1 VFKNIR
7 EIDMKDIKLERV
19 LVPVTF
25 NGDGEDTLKQAVFL
39 KKKINFRIT
48 LIHVTPAA
56 SNLKSLVQAKL
67 NKSLQARAMIRLIRF
82 AKLQFKGRIPEY
94 VDLRVEIGQHVPTI
108 IEVANKENYNL
119 VIIRKNERIE
129 GLVGKLKKH
138 SADKFV
144 QDINCPVLSVKDR
157 WTYRGVRNILVPV
170 DIRQQSR
177 DLLNWSIYLAKKL
190 NTRITLISVLNVN
203 IDLEKSLAYKKAK
216 LLERSIRDEGGS
228 CEVKIF
234 ENTGQDKIETILQ
247 YVKHEKAD
255 LVLAQGAQDILF
267 GDSESANFISRLLH
281 DSIKP
286 VLRLGTDRAVYLK
299 NLLNVEVPISIKTEE
314 TFLKEVVMNY

>member
-1 VFKNIR
+1 
-7 EIDMKDIKLERV
+7 MKDIKLERV
-19 LVPVTF
+19 LVPVSLS
-25 NGDGEDTLKQAVFL
+25 GDGEDALKQAVFF
-39 KKKINFRIT
+39 KKKMNSKIT
-48 LIHVTPAA
+48 LIHVTPPA
-56 SNLKSLVQAKL
+56 SNLKSLVETEL
-67 NKSLQARAMIRLIRF
+67 NKRLQARAMIRLIRF
-82 AKLQFKGRIPEY
+82 AKLQFKGRIPDY

-119 VIIRKNERIE
+119 VIIRKNERME

-144 QDINCPVLSVKDR
+144 QEINCPVLSVKDR

-190 NTRITLISVLNVN
+190 NTRVTLISVLNVN
-203 IDLEKSLAYKKAK
+203 IELEKSLAFKKAK
-216 LLERSIRDEGGS
+216 LLERSIKNEGIT

-234 ENTGQDKIETILQ
+234 ENTGEDKIETILQ

-255 LVLAQGAQDILF
+255 LVLAQGAQDVLF
-267 GDSESANFISRLLH
+267 GDSQSENFISRLLH

-299 NLLNVEVPISIKTEE
+299 NLLKVEIPIGLKSEE
-314 TFLKEVVMNY
+314 TLID

>member
-1 VFKNIR
+1 
-7 EIDMKDIKLERV
+7 MKDIKLERV
-19 LVPVTF
+19 LVPVSLS
-25 NGDGEDTLKQAVFL
+25 GDGEDALKQAVFF
-39 KKKINFRIT
+39 KKKMNSKIT

-56 SNLKSLVQAKL
+56 SNLKSLVQTEL
-67 NKSLQARAMIRLIRF
+67 NKRLQARAMIRLIRF

-119 VIIRKNERIE
+119 VIIRKNERME
-129 GLVGKLKKH
+129 GLAGKLKKH

-144 QDINCPVLSVKDR
+144 QEIQCPVLSVKDR

-170 DIRQQSR
+170 DIRQKSR

-190 NTRITLISVLNVN
+190 NTRVTLISVLSVKV
-203 IDLEKSLAYKKAK
+203 DLEKSLAYKKAK
-216 LLERSIRDEGGS
+216 LLERSIQDEGIA

-234 ENTGQDKIETILQ
+234 ENTDEDKIEAVLQ

-255 LVLAQGAQDILF
+255 LVLAQGAQDVLF
-267 GDSESANFISRLLH
+267 GDSQSENFISRLLH

-286 VLRLGTDRAVYLK
+286 VLRLGTDRATYIK
-299 NLLNVEVPISIKTEE
+299 DLLSIEVPISINADKSVSEKVL
-314 TFLKEVVMNY
+314 FNQ

>member
-1 VFKNIR
+1 
-7 EIDMKDIKLERV
+7 MKEIKLERI
-19 LVPVTF
+19 LVPVSLS
-25 NGDGEDTLKQAVFL
+25 GDGEDALKQAVFF
-39 KKKINFRIT
+39 KKKMNSKIT
-48 LIHVTPAA
+48 LIHVTPSA
-56 SNLKSLVQAKL
+56 SNLKSLVQAEL
-67 NKSLQARAMIRLIRF
+67 NKRLQARAMVRLIRF
-82 AKLQFKGRIPEY
+82 AKIHFKGRIPDY
-94 VDLRVEIGQHVPTI
+94 VDLRVEVGQHVSTI
-108 IEVANKENYNL
+108 VDIANKENYNL

-177 DLLNWSIYLAKKL
+177 ELLNWSISMGMKL

-203 IDLEKSLAYKKAK
+203 IELEKSLAYKKAK
-216 LLERSIRDEGGS
+216 LLERSITEGGVN

-234 ENTGQDKIETILQ
+234 ENKGEDIIDTVLQ

-255 LVLAQGAQDILF
+255 LVLAQGAQDVLF
-267 GDSESANFISRLLH
+267 GDSQSENFTSRLLH

-286 VLRLGTDRAVYLK
+286 VLRLGTNKASYLK
-299 NLLNVEVPISIKTEE
+299 KVIGVQIPLNARTEE
-314 TFLKEVVMNY
+314 FAL

>member
-1 VFKNIR
+1 
-7 EIDMKDIKLERV
+7 MKEIKLERI
-19 LVPVTF
+19 LVPVSLS
-25 NGDGEDTLKQAVFL
+25 GDGEDALKQAVFF
-39 KKKINFRIT
+39 KKKMNSKIT
-48 LIHVTPAA
+48 LIHVTPSA
-56 SNLKSLVQAKL
+56 SNLKSLVQAEL
-67 NKSLQARAMIRLIRF
+67 NKRLQARAMVRLIRF
-82 AKLQFKGRIPEY
+82 AKIHFKGRIPDY
-94 VDLRVEIGQHVPTI
+94 VDLRVEVGQHVSTI
-108 IEVANKENYNL
+108 VNIANKENYNL

-177 DLLNWSIYLAKKL
+177 ELLNWSIFMGMKL

-203 IDLEKSLAYKKAK
+203 IELEKSLAYKKAK
-216 LLERSIRDEGGS
+216 LLERSITEGGVN

-234 ENTGQDKIETILQ
+234 ENKGEDIIDTVLQ

-255 LVLAQGAQDILF
+255 LVLAQGAQDVLF
-267 GDSESANFISRLLH
+267 GDSQSENFTSRLLH

-286 VLRLGTDRAVYLK
+286 VLRLGTNKASYLK
-299 NLLNVEVPISIKTEE
+299 KVIGVQIPLNARTEE
-314 TFLKEVVMNY
+314 FAL

>member
-1 VFKNIR
+1 
-7 EIDMKDIKLERV
+7 MKDVNLERV
-19 LVPVTF
+19 LVPVSLS
-25 NGDGEDTLKQAVFL
+25 GDGEDALKQAVFF
-39 KKKINFRIT
+39 KKKMNSKIT

-56 SNLKSLVQAKL
+56 SNLKSLVQTEL
-67 NKSLQARAMIRLIRF
+67 NKRLQARAMIRLIRF

-108 IEVANKENYNL
+108 IEVANNENYNL

-129 GLVGKLKKH
+129 GLVGKLKMH

-144 QDINCPVLSVKDR
+144 KDIKCPVLSVKDR

-177 DLLNWSIYLAKKL
+177 DILNWSIYLAKKL
-190 NTRITLISVLNVN
+190 NTRITLISVLTVK
-203 IDLEKSLAYKKAK
+203 IDLEKSLAYRKAK
-216 LLERSIRDEGGS
+216 LLERSIRDEGIF

-234 ENTGQDKIETILQ
+234 ENTGEDKIETILQ

-255 LVLAQGAQDILF
+255 FVLAQGAQDILF
-267 GDSESANFISRLLH
+267 GDSQSENFISRLLH

-286 VLRLGTDRAVYLK
+286 VLRLGTDRAAYFK
-299 NLLNVEVPISIKTEE
+299 SLLNVRVPISIRNEE
-314 TFLKEVVMNY
+314 MVLTEVVMNL

>member
-1 VFKNIR
+1 
-7 EIDMKDIKLERV
+7 MKDIKLERV
-19 LVPVTF
+19 LVPVSL
-25 NGDGEDTLKQAVFL
+25 NGDGEDALKQAVFF
-39 KKKINFRIT
+39 KKKMNSKIT

-56 SNLKSLVQAKL
+56 SNLKSLVETAL
-67 NKSLQARAMIRLIRF
+67 NKRLQARAMIRLIRF

-108 IEVANKENYNL
+108 IEVANNENYNL

-138 SADKFV
+138 SVDKFV

-177 DLLNWSIYLAKKL
+177 DLLNWSIYLAKQL
-190 NTRITLISVLNVN
+190 NTRITLISVLNVK

-216 LLERSIRDEGGS
+216 LLERSIRDEGIA

-234 ENTGQDKIETILQ
+234 ENTGEDKIETILQ

-255 LVLAQGAQDILF
+255 LVLAQGAQDVFF
-267 GDSESANFISRLLH
+267 GDSQSENFISRLLH

-286 VLRLGTDRAVYLK
+286 VLRLGTDKATYFK
-299 NLLNVEVPISIKTEE
+299 NLLGVQVPISIKTEE
-314 TFLKEVVMNY
+314 IVLKEVVMNP

>member
-1 VFKNIR
+1 
-7 EIDMKDIKLERV
+7 MKEIKLERI
-19 LVPVTF
+19 LVPVSLS
-25 NGDGEDTLKQAVFL
+25 GDGEDALKQAVFF
-39 KKKINFRIT
+39 KKKMNSKIT
-48 LIHVTPAA
+48 LIHVTPSA
-56 SNLKSLVQAKL
+56 SNLKSLVQAEL
-67 NKSLQARAMIRLIRF
+67 NKRLQARAMVRLIRF
-82 AKLQFKGRIPEY
+82 AKIHFKGRIPDY
-94 VDLRVEIGQHVPTI
+94 VDLRVEVGQHVSTI
-108 IEVANKENYNL
+108 VDIANKENYNL

-177 DLLNWSIYLAKKL
+177 ELLNWSISMGMKL

-203 IDLEKSLAYKKAK
+203 IELEKSLAYKKAK
-216 LLERSIRDEGGS
+216 LLERSITEGGVN

-234 ENTGQDKIETILQ
+234 ENKGEDIIDTVLQ

-255 LVLAQGAQDILF
+255 LVLAQGAQDVLF
-267 GDSESANFISRLLH
+267 GDSQSENFTSRLLH

-286 VLRLGTDRAVYLK
+286 VLRLGTNKASYLK
-299 NLLNVEVPISIKTEE
+299 KVIGVQIALNARTEE
-314 TFLKEVVMNY
+314 FAL

>member
-1 VFKNIR
+1 
-7 EIDMKDIKLERV
+7 MKDIKLERV
-19 LVPVTF
+19 LVPVSLS
-25 NGDGEDTLKQAVFL
+25 GDGEDALKQAVFF
-39 KKKINFRIT
+39 KKKMNSKIT
-48 LIHVTPAA
+48 LIHVTPPA
-56 SNLKSLVQAKL
+56 SNLKSLVETEL
-67 NKSLQARAMIRLIRF
+67 NKRLQARAMIRLIRF
-82 AKLQFKGRIPEY
+82 AKLQFKGRIPDY

-138 SADKFV
+138 SADKIV
-144 QDINCPVLSVKDR
+144 QEINCPVLSVKDR

-190 NTRITLISVLNVN
+190 NTRVTLISVLNVN
-203 IDLEKSLAYKKAK
+203 IELEKSLAFKKAK
-216 LLERSIRDEGGS
+216 LLERSIRNEGIT

-234 ENTGQDKIETILQ
+234 ENTGEDKIETILQ

-255 LVLAQGAQDILF
+255 LVLAQGAQDVLF
-267 GDSESANFISRLLH
+267 GDSQSENFISRLLH

-299 NLLNVEVPISIKTEE
+299 NLLKVEIPIGLKSEE
-314 TFLKEVVMNY
+314 TLID

>member
-1 VFKNIR
+1 
-7 EIDMKDIKLERV
+7 MKEIKLERI
-19 LVPVTF
+19 LVPVSLS
-25 NGDGEDTLKQAVFL
+25 GDGEDALKQAVFF
-39 KKKINFRIT
+39 KKKMNSKIT
-48 LIHVTPAA
+48 LIHVTPSA
-56 SNLKSLVQAKL
+56 SNLKSLVQAEL
-67 NKSLQARAMIRLIRF
+67 NKRLQARAMVRLIRF
-82 AKLQFKGRIPEY
+82 AKIHFKGRIPDY
-94 VDLRVEIGQHVPTI
+94 VDLRVEVGQHVSTI
-108 IEVANKENYNL
+108 VDIANKENYNL

-177 DLLNWSIYLAKKL
+177 ELLNWSISMGMKL

-203 IDLEKSLAYKKAK
+203 IELEKSLAYKKAK
-216 LLERSIRDEGGS
+216 LLERSITEGGVN

-234 ENTGQDKIETILQ
+234 ENKGEDIIDTVLQ

-255 LVLAQGAQDILF
+255 LVLAQEAQDVLF
-267 GDSESANFISRLLH
+267 GDSQSENFTSRLLH

-286 VLRLGTDRAVYLK
+286 VLRLGTNKASYLK
-299 NLLNVEVPISIKTEE
+299 KVIGVQIPLNARTEE
-314 TFLKEVVMNY
+314 FAL

>member
-1 VFKNIR
+1 MR
-7 EIDMKDIKLERV
+7 DIKLERV
-19 LVPVTF
+19 LVPVSLS
-25 NGDGEDTLKQAVFL
+25 GDGEDALKQAIFF
-39 KKKINFRIT
+39 KKKMNSKIT

-56 SNLKSLVQAKL
+56 SNLKSLVQTEL
-67 NKSLQARAMIRLIRF
+67 NKRLQARAMIRLIRF
-82 AKLQFKGRIPEY
+82 AKLQFKGKIPEY
-94 VDLRVEIGQHVPTI
+94 VDLRVEIGQHVSTI

-138 SADKFV
+138 SADKIV
-144 QDINCPVLSVKDR
+144 QEINCPVLSVKDR

-216 LLERSIRDEGGS
+216 LLERSIRDEGIA

-234 ENTGQDKIETILQ
+234 EDTGDDKIETILQ

-255 LVLAQGAQDILF
+255 LVLAQGAQDVLF
-267 GDSESANFISRLLH
+267 GDSQSENFISRLLH

-299 NLLNVEVPISIKTEE
+299 NLLSVEMPIG
-314 TFLKEVVMNY
+314 LKSKEALIE

>member
-1 VFKNIR
+1 
-7 EIDMKDIKLERV
+7 MKDIKLERV
-19 LVPVTF
+19 LVPVSLS
-25 NGDGEDTLKQAVFL
+25 GDGEDALKQAVFF
-39 KKKINFRIT
+39 KKKMNSKIT
-48 LIHVTPAA
+48 LIHVTPPA
-56 SNLKSLVQAKL
+56 SNLKSLVETEL
-67 NKSLQARAMIRLIRF
+67 NKRLQARAMIRLIRF
-82 AKLQFKGRIPEY
+82 AKLQFKGRIPDY

-138 SADKFV
+138 SADKIV
-144 QDINCPVLSVKDR
+144 QEINCPVLSVKDR

-190 NTRITLISVLNVN
+190 NTRVTLISVLNVN
-203 IDLEKSLAYKKAK
+203 IELEKSLAFKKAK
-216 LLERSIRDEGGS
+216 LLERSIRNEGIT

-234 ENTGQDKIETILQ
+234 ENTGEDKIETILQ

-255 LVLAQGAQDILF
+255 LVLAQGAQDVLF
-267 GDSESANFISRLLH
+267 GDSQSENFISRLLH

-299 NLLNVEVPISIKTEE
+299 NLLKVEIPIGFKSEE
-314 TFLKEVVMNY
+314 TLID

>member
-1 VFKNIR
+1 
-7 EIDMKDIKLERV
+7 MKDIKLERV
-19 LVPVTF
+19 LVPVSLS
-25 NGDGEDTLKQAVFL
+25 GDGEDALKQAVFF
-39 KKKINFRIT
+39 KKKMNSKIT

-56 SNLKSLVQAKL
+56 SNLKSLVETAL
-67 NKSLQARAMIRLIRF
+67 NKRLQARAMIRLIRF
-82 AKLQFKGRIPEY
+82 AKLQFKGRIPDY
-94 VDLRVEIGQHVPTI
+94 VNLRVEIGQHVSTI

-119 VIIRKNERIE
+119 VIIRKNERME
-129 GLVGKLKKH
+129 GLAGKLTKH

-144 QDINCPVLSVKDR
+144 QEISCPVLSVKDR

-177 DLLNWSIYLAKKL
+177 DLLNWTIDLAKKL
-190 NTRITLISVLNVN
+190 NTRVTLISVLNVN

-216 LLERSIRDEGGS
+216 LLERSIRNEGIS

-234 ENTGQDKIETILQ
+234 ENTIEDKIDTILQ

-267 GDSESANFISRLLH
+267 GDSESENFISRLLH

-299 NLLNVEVPISIKTEE
+299 SLLSLELPINIKSEATY
-314 TFLKEVVMNY
+314 LKEVAMNP